1 MNGLQEIKN
10 TKCQKYQISKQQ
22 MQAFTTL
29 KQHTKHQ
36 NRQKTTKSN
45 RQTIKKAPKT
55 GKFCFFYR
63 NYGNF
68 SLISFAY

>member
-22 MQAFTTL
+22 TQAFTTL

-36 NRQKTTKSN
+36 KQAKDN
-45 RQTIKKAPKT
+45 KKVTDKQ
-55 GKFCFFYR
+55 
-63 NYGNF
+63 
-68 SLISFAY
+68 